1 MNESDDELPEEPDW
15 AALEENM
22 GSAGSAE
29 STSESE
35 DDHLEGDSRNN
46 ISNIQYK
53 YQTKIRVPIKQEP

>member
-1 MNESDDELPEEPDW
+1 MDESDDELPEEPDW

-35 DDHLEGDSRNN
+35 DHLEGDSRNN
-46 ISNIQYK
+46 V
-53 YQTKIRVPIKQEP
+53 R